1 MNRQN
6 YTPTREFSP
15 TTKRVLDVALAVAI
29 GLSLAVLLVY
39 GL

>member
-29 GLSLAVLLVY
+29 GVSLAAVLVFWA
-39 GL
+39 

>member
-6 YTPTREFSP
+6 YTPTREFST

-29 GLSLAVLLVY
+29 GVSLAAVLVFWA
-39 GL
+39 